1 MIAMLET
8 AETRQTVFPLSVEFY
23 HEAGRLGLIGEDVEL
38 LEGVLFTKMPK
49 SPLHQFIARK
59 LQRLLQSL
67 LPAGFFVDRECPV
80 TCENSEPEPD
90 LAVFAGTIE
99 DYESHHPTTAEL
111 VIEVSINTLQ
121 RDINKAAIY
130 AAAGVKEYW
139 IIEPE
144 SGSLTLYQEPG
155 ATGYARQTSFT
166 ADQEARSELFP
177 AFVVHLS
184 TLLA

>member
-49 SPLHQFIARK
+49 SPFHEWLC
-59 LQRLLQSL
+59 QRLMALLQSSCGQ
-67 LPAGFFVDRECPV
+67 GFVIAKERPIA
-80 TCENSEPEPD
+80 CENSEPEPD
-90 LAVFAGTIE
+90 LAVFQGCLD
-99 DYESHHPTTAEL
+99 DYRDHHPTTAEL